1 MHESMNKGI
10 EMQKVNTKEARR
22 NISQLIDK
30 VNTGEEIILLRRGK
44 PVARMIQVEPEK
56 AKPLQFP
63 DRSAFRSKLPP
74 MKQSSAAL
82 IRGLRDERG

>member
-1 MHESMNKGI
+1 
-10 EMQKVNTKEARR
+10 MQKVNTKEARR

-30 VNTGEEIILLRRGK
+30 VNTGEEI
-44 PVARMIQVEPEK
+44 MIQVEPEK

-74 MKQSSAAL
+74 MKQSSASL
-82 IRGLRDERG
+82 IRNLRDERG